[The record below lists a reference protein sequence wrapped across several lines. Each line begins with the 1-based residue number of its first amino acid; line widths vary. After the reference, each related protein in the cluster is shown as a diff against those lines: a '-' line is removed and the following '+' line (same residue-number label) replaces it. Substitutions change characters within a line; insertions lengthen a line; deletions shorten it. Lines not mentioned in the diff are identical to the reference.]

1 MTIDEIVD
9 YVLKTPF
16 NTNKAILT
24 AMLEELQGGSPDD
37 PSEPDIPTDVIY
49 EGGVI

>member
-1 MTIDEIVD
+1 MTIDEIIE
-9 YVLKTPF
+9 YVLETPF

-24 AMLEELQGGSPDD
+24 AMLEELQNGSSDD
-37 PSEPDIPTDVIY
+37 PSDPDVPKDIIY